1 LHYAESKVTKIV
13 ETETKETIIMEY
25 TIAQL
30 NAGLSNAMAEYRTAK
45 NLFAKIPTEDNLHHC
60 ERTHARVERIN
71 VMIAAA

>member
-1 LHYAESKVTKIV
+1 
-13 ETETKETIIMEY
+13 MEY

-60 ERTHARVERIN
+60 NRTHARVERIN